1 MNRVLDLTLV
11 PAKDCLTFL
20 AMTLAVL
27 SQQAKNPRSLKN
39 LLGELNKTVFKP
51 SNTFS

>member
-27 SQQAKNPRSLKN
+27 SQQAKNPHSLKN